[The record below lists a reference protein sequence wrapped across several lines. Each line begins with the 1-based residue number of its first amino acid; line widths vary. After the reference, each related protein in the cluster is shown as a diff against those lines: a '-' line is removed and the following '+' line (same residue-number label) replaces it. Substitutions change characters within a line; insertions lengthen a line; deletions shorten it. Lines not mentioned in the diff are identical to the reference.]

1 MSKFLFIRDD
11 DVWTLDKPF
20 REFFDFMLSQ
30 KIPVVY
36 GVIPALIEE
45 AAAVFLRQA
54 KSKNPKLLDI
64 VQHGFAHRN
73 YAAAGEH
80 KYEFG
85 PARSYAQQRK
95 DIACGMRIMRHWFG
109 ELVTPGFIPPY
120 HADDAK
126 TIDALEALNIPLY
139 SSRLKIPRRVKK
151 FIDLPAQIWAN
162 RLDERGKASS
172 LDFHSLSR
180 DLASVLESGPITG
193 IVFRHPMMISSK
205 DKDVLMALMR
215 LVLRQRSQG
224 KIRTVLFS
232 DLLNAGRG
240 EKDDH

>member
-1 MSKFLFIRDD
+1 MSKVLFIRDD
-11 DVWTLDKPF
+11 DVWTLDKSF

-36 GVIPALIEE
+36 GVIPTQLEE
-45 AAAVFLRQA
+45 DAAVFLRRA
-54 KSKNPKLLDI
+54 KERDPKLLDL

-73 YAAAGEH
+73 YAAVGED

-85 PARSYAQQRK
+85 PARSYVQQRK
-95 DIACGMRIMRHWFG
+95 DIARGMGIMRRWFG

-126 TIDALEALNIPLY
+126 TIDAIEALNIPLY
-139 SSRLKIPRRVKK
+139 SSRLKVPRQAKK
-151 FIDLPAQIWAN
+151 FIEMPAQIWVN
-162 RLDERGKASS
+162 RADARGVPSP
-172 LDFHSLSR
+172 LDFHCLSR
-180 DLASVLESGPITG
+180 DLASVLESGLITG
-193 IVFRHPMMISSK
+193 MVFRHQMMVTPR

-215 LVLRQRSQG
+215 LVLQQRAQG

-232 DLLNAGRG
+232 DLLNAGGDR
-240 EKDDH
+240 KDDY